1 MKEIIGKN
9 KKMKRASIFVILTLF
24 IFPRLV
30 LAYSTGSGWSLSND
44 FSLPESSLYEIIE
57 NILMWLLAILGI
69 AGVLGFVISGI
80 MYLISAGDDD
90 LAGKAKDAMKYS
102 IYGVIV
108 GLIGFVVIK
117 AVEAML
123 NAETRF

>member
-1 MKEIIGKN
+1 
-9 KKMKRASIFVILTLF
+9 MKRKIFFLF
-24 IFPRLV
+24 
-30 LAYSTGSGWSLSND
+30 LAFSLLIVVSSD
-44 FSLPESSLYEIIE
+44 FSQASETWDVSALGDYGLPDESIG
-57 NILMWLLAILGI
+57 NIVESVAEWLFGILGI

-123 NAETRF
+123 NAEQF